1 MKKSKKI
8 LALVMALV
16 MIATAIPMMTA
27 SADAGGY
34 GDAVEENKH
43 KHVYVI
49 QSEVEGS
56 CTEPAKT
63 TFKCE
68 CGDVKVMET
77 GEPAHIPADSKSY
90 KEKNEKVHTN
100 YCKVCKEL
108 YEEAHVEEDW
118 VLVVDECIEPTCAK
132 AGKNVYKCKD
142 CGFKKTEVL
151 EPTVHTPSGIV
162 VKDDNKHSFTCSFCE
177 KLIDEKHVW
186 DEGTPDGTIKCGDEG
201 KVVYKCLVAGC
212 GATKEEKVPASCF
225 YYDKEDIANGNA
237 PKATKFDEKEH
248 TFECKYCSKDKAEA
262 HEFVVTYGYIYGKA
276 KYYDNADIFEFFAE
290 GEEAM
295 PVAEEPTVAPTEKP
309 TEKPSEASSC
319 THKNTDTKET
329 PATCVKD
336 GVKVTYC
343 KDCKEELST
352 DVIPATGHNLGPWE
366 TQYEA
371 TCGNYGYKVQE
382 CSNCDYFNY
391 EYIEP
396 TGNHSEE
403 WVFTIVPT
411 VDKDGKQVCYCK
423 KCDSIIGERTV
434 KLSVPTCKEEGR
446 IHVTCK
452 YCNYE
457 ADEVV
462 DTVNHNFDKDTKWE
476 YYTISQHKAKC
487 DECGAVVKADHTWS
501 DWEVTLKPTTEKKG
515 EKVRVCTGCGYKDVK
530 EMDVLT
536 VSLGDINGDGK
547 ITAVDARIILQ
558 NVAGLTTLDNKQKEA
573 ADVNGDGNIS
583 AVDARIIL
591 QVVAGLREI

>member
-8 LALVMALV
+8 LALIMALV
-16 MIATAIPMMTA
+16 MILTAVPMMTA
-27 SADAGGY
+27 SADAAG
-34 GDAVEENKH
+34 GDAKDENKH

-77 GEPAHIPADSKSY
+77 GEPAHIPADVKSY
-90 KEKNEKVHTN
+90 KEKDEKVHTN

-118 VLVVDECIEPTCAK
+118 VLVVDECIKPTCAK

-151 EPTVHTPSGIV
+151 EPTVHTPSGLV
-162 VKDDNKHSFTCSFCE
+162 VKSDDKHSFTCKDC
-177 KLIDEKHVW
+177 KTLIDEKHVW

-262 HEFVVTYGYIYGKA
+262 HEFVVTYGYVYGKA
-276 KYYDNADIFEFFAE
+276 EYYDNASIFEFFAE
-290 GEEAM
+290 GEEAV
-295 PVAEEPTVAPTEKP
+295 PVAEEPTEAPSEALS
-309 TEKPSEASSC
+309 EKPSEAPTC
-319 THKNTDTKET
+319 DHKNKDTKTTE
-329 PATCVKD
+329 ATCVKD

-352 DVIPATGHNLGPWE
+352 VVIPATGHKLK
-366 TQYEA
+366 TDVIKYA
-371 TCGNYGYKVQE
+371 TCGEPGSKRTYCTNA
-382 CSNCDYFNY
+382 NCDYNKV
-391 EYIEP
+391 EAIKP
-396 TGNHSEE
+396 TNDHNGIWKFE
-403 WVFTIVPT
+403 TYPT
-411 VDKDGKQVCYCK
+411 TEKDGKQVLVCTECN
-423 KCDSIIGERTV
+423 SRIAERTV

-452 YCNYE
+452 YCNYV
-457 ADEVV
+457 ADEIV
-462 DTVNHNFDKDTKWE
+462 DTVDHKIDKDTKWE
-476 YYTISQHKAKC
+476 YYTISQHKTKC
-487 DECGAVVKADHTWS
+487 ECGAVVKADHTWS

-530 EMDVLT
+530 EIDVLT

-573 ADVNGDGNIS
+573 ADVNMDGNIT